1 MQTEYQLL
9 IMPTKKFKL
18 YMPMTASLFYFSPV
32 KTDTHAA
39 QPFIFTFHCVCG
51 HTCAS
56 FASLKCDLVNL
67 CVKLRLIESE
77 EVVISWILL
86 LSNRLELE
94 KYNTGCCILYI

>member
-1 MQTEYQLL
+1 MQTEHQLL

-32 KTDTHAA
+32 KTDTHVA

-56 FASLKCDLVNL
+56 FASLKFVHQ
-67 CVKLRLIESE
+67 VERLIESE